1 MEKSC
6 KDKANELLLRQMERL
21 EEEVVVEEWPR
32 GQDGRWLAL
41 MLTMLANAI
50 QYPQLDYSTLLTHTA
65 FNGPKEETEAE
76 A

>member
-65 FNGPKEETEAE
+65 FNGPKEEAEAE
-76 A
+76 E

>member
-1 MEKSC
+1 
-6 KDKANELLLRQMERL
+6 
-21 EEEVVVEEWPR
+21 VVEEWPR

-65 FNGPKEETEAE
+65 FNGPKEEAEAE
-76 A
+76 T

>member
-50 QYPQLDYSTLLTHTA
+50 QYPQLDYTKMVLSGYNSA
-65 FNGPKEETEAE
+65 KAEQEEASE
-76 A
+76 